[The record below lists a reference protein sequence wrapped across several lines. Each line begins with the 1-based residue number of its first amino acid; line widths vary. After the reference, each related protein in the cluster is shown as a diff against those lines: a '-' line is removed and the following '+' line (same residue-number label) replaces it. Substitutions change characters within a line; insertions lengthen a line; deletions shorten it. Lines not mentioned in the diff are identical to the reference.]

1 MRFNAVVGI
10 LMLLSV
16 SCATKKFNRDV
27 NDGDVENDADL
38 TDVEDVDDA
47 ETDAD
52 ITDESADI
60 ENDTDEADDSDA
72 DADEIVC
79 TVLTITEMFA
89 YDDTFEY
96 YGSISPSLGS
106 PDKGDG
112 LSMMFY
118 APEEPDSDSYEEYEM
133 KVGEYE
139 LGTGNNSNISTCTE
153 CIFVAE
159 DYNEETDGMAK
170 LYVPESGVLKVTEV
184 RDGTYESKGTIT
196 AKMIQVYLDMV
207 SGEAIPVP
215 GGSCVEFKS
224 EAWDTICV
232 PECEGKV
239 CGEDG
244 CGGFCGDGCE
254 EGTQCNADQT
264 ECIPCTQITLAGLTS
279 TPVDAPVYKSTLTE
293 NVAGTD
299 TDDRFELIF
308 SGYQDAGVFDLA
320 TGDNANFSTCK
331 QCVLLYADASTDGEA
346 ATYFQKSGAVT
357 IDELVKDGYDCMS
370 AESAGKIENIRLV
383 QVYFEGSVSTPVKDG
398 GCFDVTDA
406 SWDTMP
412 EE

>member
-1 MRFNAVVGI
+1 MKFVVI
-10 LMLLSV
+10 IALFAMLFV

-38 TDVEDVDDA
+38 TDVDDVDDTEA
-47 ETDAD
+47 DAD
-52 ITDESADI
+52 IEDDADTEDAEVDVDE
-60 ENDTDEADDSDA
+60 ESDA

-79 TVLTITEMFA
+79 TVLTITEMFS

-96 YGSISPSLGS
+96 YGSISPDLGS
-106 PDKGDG
+106 PDKEDG

-139 LGTGNNSNISTCTE
+139 LGIGNNAKISTCTE

-159 DYNEETDGMAK
+159 DYNEETGGMAK

-196 AKMIQVYLDMV
+196 AKMIQVYIDMV

-215 GGSCVEFKS
+215 GGGCVEFKS
-224 EAWDTICV
+224 EVWDTICV
-232 PECEGKV
+232 PDCDGKV
-239 CGEDG
+239 CGADG
-244 CGGFCGDGCE
+244 CDGFCGDGCE

-264 ECIPCTQITLAGLTS
+264 ECIPCTQITLSGLTS
-279 TPVDAPVYKSTLTE
+279 TPVDAPVYKSALTE

-308 SGYQDAGVFDLA
+308 SGYQDAGEFDLA
-320 TGDNANFSTCK
+320 TGDNANYSTCK
-331 QCVLLYADASTDGEA
+331 QCVLLYTDASTDGEGA
-346 ATYFQKSGAVT
+346 AYFQKSGTVT
-357 IDELVKDGYDCMS
+357 IDELVKDGYGCMS
-370 AESAGKIENIRLV
+370 AESKGNMENVRLV
-383 QVYFEGSVSTPVKDG
+383 QVYFDGTVSTPVKDG

-412 EE
+412 AE